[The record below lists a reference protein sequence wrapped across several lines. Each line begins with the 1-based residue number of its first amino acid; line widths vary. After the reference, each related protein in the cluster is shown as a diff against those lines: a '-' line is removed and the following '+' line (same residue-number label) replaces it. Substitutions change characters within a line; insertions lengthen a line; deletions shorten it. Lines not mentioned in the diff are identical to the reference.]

1 MGHLRA
7 EPSGVGWRPIDVN
20 RKRWALV
27 AAAVG
32 VVAVLLGVAAVVIL
46 TSRSGPS
53 SPQGRQ
59 PFAFDA
65 AYTDPDPRVL
75 VVRYGDSSSCPS
87 MAVRQSVTQ
96 TPDQV
101 VVTLTREPMPA
112 DKPCTSDYGAK
123 LVRIPLTAPLGSRQ
137 VIDGSR
143 TTTVPVS
150 TGRPPFG

>member
-1 MGHLRA
+1 
-7 EPSGVGWRPIDVN
+7 VN
-20 RKRWALV
+20 RKRWAF
-27 AAAVG
+27 AAAATTVL
-32 VVAVLLGVAAVVIL
+32 AVLLGVALVLRANS
-46 TSRSGPS
+46 TSGTS

-59 PFAFDA
+59 AFSFDA
-65 AYTDPDPRVL
+65 AYTDPDPMVL

-87 MAVRQSVTQ
+87 TAVRHAVAQ
-96 TPDQV
+96 TPDKI

-112 DKPCTSDYGAK
+112 DRPCTSDYGAR

-143 TTTVPVS
+143 TTPVPIS